1 MNKSGAWLI
10 QYAMEQLGI
19 THTFGIPGV
28 QNAEIYQQLNQS
40 DQITPLLVNHEM
52 NAAFMADA
60 VSRSKAGSVG
70 TMLIV
75 SGSGVTHA
83 CSGIAEA
90 YLAGIPLLV
99 IAGATSQSSADSES
113 SAGSQLSAGSGQS
126 SYASINAKEI
136 LKPLTKAIYSIS
148 DQQQIVDTL
157 FTAYNVAT
165 SNRPGPVFVEI
176 PLDIQMLSADIDEPL
191 PLYAQKSQ
199 SANEEVDAISD
210 ADLNAAA
217 AQLLQAQSPGIIVGW
232 GAVDAHSEVIALAQQ
247 IGAPVCTTLSGVS
260 SFPAQHPLHAGMIF
274 GPAAVPSAENAF
286 KDCDC
291 LLAIGTN
298 LNEADTASGS
308 VELPQN
314 IIYITSDPSG
324 SSDDQQES
332 ATALHGNIQ
341 QIATD
346 LLYKIQE
353 QQPPAVSR
361 KVLVDDIAIQ
371 KALFKKEWLG
381 HNSRG
386 LVNPAV
392 FFDKLRAAVSDDAII
407 ITDDGLHTYLAAELM
422 PINSPRS
429 FISPSSSNAMGYCMP
444 AVNAAK
450 LVNPDKQIIGIV
462 GDGAM
467 LMSGMEA
474 LTAVREN
481 LGTIYCIFNDGKLS
495 RINHSQRVSDSQ
507 TTCTQLG
514 NINWGAFA
522 DSIECGYIPVRH
534 NNDIEVALRHALETA
549 AHNQPVILDITIDY
563 SRRSNYAQGVEK
575 TQAARLTGGN
585 KLGMLGRAIVRKLT
599 G

>member
-1 MNKSGAWLI
+1 MNKSGAWLT
-10 QYAMEQLGI
+10 QYALEQLGI
-19 THTFGIPGV
+19 SHTFGIPGV
-28 QNAEIYQQLNQS
+28 QNAETYDQLNQS
-40 DQITPLLVNHEM
+40 EQITPLLVNHEM

-60 VSRSKAGSVG
+60 VSRTRAGSVG

-83 CSGIAEA
+83 ISGIGEA
-90 YLAGIPLLV
+90 YLAGIPLLI
-99 IAGATSQSSADSES
+99 IAGADSLSRADSTS
-113 SAGSQLSAGSGQS
+113 NANSQQS
-126 SYASINAKEI
+126 SYPSIDAKEI
-136 LKPLTKAIYSIS
+136 LKPLTKAVFSIS
-148 DQQQIVDTL
+148 EQQQIVETL
-157 FTAYNVAT
+157 FTAYRVAT
-165 SNRPGPVFVEI
+165 SDRPGPVFVEI
-176 PLDIQMLSADIDEPL
+176 PLDIQMLSVEIDEPL
-191 PLYAQKSQ
+191 PLFDRKSQ
-199 SANEEVDAISD
+199 SVNQEIEPISD
-210 ADLNAAA
+210 ALLNAAA
-217 AQLLQAQSPGIIVGW
+217 TQLLQAQSPGIIVGW
-232 GAVDAHSEVIALAQQ
+232 GAVDAQPEVIALAQQ

-260 SFPAQHPLHAGMIF
+260 SFPDQHPLHAGMIF

-298 LNEADTASGS
+298 LNEADTAGGS
-308 VELPQN
+308 AELPEN
-314 IIYITSDPSG
+314 IIYITNEKNRHGDP
-324 SSDDQQES
+324 ETV
-332 ATALHGNIQ
+332 TALHGNIQ

-346 LLYKIQE
+346 LLYKLQE
-353 QQPPAVSR
+353 QQPSATSR
-361 KVLVDDIAIQ
+361 KALVDDIANH
-371 KALFKKEWLG
+371 KALFKKEWLS

-392 FFDKLRAAVSDDAII
+392 FFDKLRAAVRDDAII

-422 PINSPRS
+422 PINTPRS
-429 FISPSSSNAMGYCMP
+429 FISPSSFNAMGYCMP

-450 LVNPDKQIIGIV
+450 LVNPDKQVIGIV

-495 RINHSQRVSDSQ
+495 RINHSQRVSDNQ
-507 TTCTQLG
+507 TTCTKLG

-534 NNDIEVALRHALETA
+534 NNDIELALRHALETA
-549 AHNQPVILDITIDY
+549 AHNQPVFLDITIDY
-563 SRRSNYAQGVEK
+563 SRHSNYALGVEK
-575 TQAARLTGGN
+575 TNTARFSGVN